1 LATHRRRRP
10 VRPRRI
16 PRPCRPDQGHDHPR
30 GENIYPKEIE
40 NVLYAHPDVVEA
52 AVVGA
57 AHPVYG
63 EVPVAFVALRARSA
77 ATGDDLRAHC
87 AGSLARMKIPT
98 RIDLVEALPKN
109 AVGKIDKPTLR
120 KGLQGSG

>member
-1 LATHRRRRP
+1 
-10 VRPRRI
+10 
-16 PRPCRPDQGHDHPR
+16 
-30 GENIYPKEIE
+30 
-40 NVLYAHPDVVEA
+40 
-52 AVVGA
+52 
-57 AHPVYG
+57 VYG